1 MTAINRLAFLRYIVI
16 DECLVEATC
25 QNQTAADAEGVP
37 GKLMHKQDLLGAVN
51 TRIAEFSAHTKPIA
65 MRTLEKDL
73 VDVQKLFGVKIL
85 KLSHHRRAHYRYARV
100 GMSIRD
106 AALSAEQALALQ
118 QLFKQLELL
127 RLTPGQE
134 WWWEAE
140 SRLRVHFDLFPVE
153 VQARSSHRPVKSVK
167 GAEVFKEHRWPDA
180 GRKWLPALAKVA
192 AKSIPIRL
200 AYRLE
205 HDAPLIHTT
214 CRAEWLTPQQEGWML
229 GVSAWDEEAE
239 EIFRMLIPLNA
250 IDSLDDV
257 TAKFSTELEAAPHW
271 DWPQYAEH
279 RMGLEAG
286 VIESNPKKPEH
297 AQVWLSEGLA
307 KRYLVD
313 PIHPSQDLR
322 LQKAAGGVIFSL
334 NVVVDSSL
342 FRWIL
347 QWGSEA
353 QLLEPAEGRHALR
366 TLAQEMAALYEPMF
380 GP

>member
-25 QNQTAADAEGVP
+25 QNQTAADAGVVQ

-51 TRIAEFSAHTKPIA
+51 KRIAEFSAHTKPIA

-85 KLSHHRRAHYRYARV
+85 KLSHNRRAHYRYAQV

-106 AALSAEQALALQ
+106 AALSADQALALQ

-127 RLTPGQE
+127 RLTPGKE

-140 SRLRVHFDLFPVE
+140 SRLRVHFDLFPEE

-167 GAEVFKEHRWPDA
+167 GAEAFKEYRWPDA

-214 CRAEWLTPQQEGWML
+214 CRAEWLTPQQESWML

-257 TAKFSTELEAAPHW
+257 TAQFSKELEAAPHW

-279 RMGLEAG
+279 RMGLEPG
-286 VIESNPKKPEH
+286 VIESNPKTPEH
-297 AQVWLSEGLA
+297 VQVWLSEVLA

-322 LQKAAGGVIFSL
+322 LQKPPAG
-334 NVVVDSSL
+334 SSL
-342 FRWIL
+342 
-347 QWGSEA
+347 
-353 QLLEPAEGRHALR
+353 H
-366 TLAQEMAALYEPMF
+366 
-380 GP
+380 

>member
-1 MTAINRLAFLRYIVI
+1 MTATNRLAFLRYIVI
-16 DECLVEATC
+16 DECLVQATR
-25 QNQTAADAEGVP
+25 QNPTLDDADDAP
-37 GKLMHKQDLLGAVN
+37 GKLLHKQDLLAAVN
-51 TRIAEFSAHTKPIA
+51 ARIGEFSEHTKPIA

-73 VDVQKLFGVKIL
+73 VDVQNLFGVKIL
-85 KLSHHRRAHYRYARV
+85 KLSHHRRAHYRYAQV

-106 AALSAEQALALQ
+106 AALSADHALALQ

-127 RLTPGQE
+127 RLSPGQE

-140 SRLRVHFDLFPVE
+140 SRLRVHFDLFPEE
-153 VQARSSHRPVKSVK
+153 VQARSSHRLVKSVK
-167 GAEVFKEHRWPDA
+167 GAEVFKNHRWPDA
-180 GRKWLPALAKVA
+180 GRKWLPALAKVGS
-192 AKSIPIRL
+192 KSTPIRL
-200 AYRLE
+200 AYRLD
-205 HDAPLIHTT
+205 HDGPLVHTT
-214 CRAEWLTPQQEGWML
+214 CRAEWLTQQQETWMV

-257 TAKFSTELEAAPHW
+257 TAQFSTELAAAAHW

-279 RMGLEAG
+279 RLGLEAG
-286 VIESNPKKPEH
+286 VIESNPGSPEH
-297 AQVWLSEGLA
+297 VQVWLSEALA

-322 LQKAAGGVIFSL
+322 LQKAAGGVLFSL

-342 FRWIL
+342 LRWIL

-366 TLAQEMAALYEPMF
+366 VMAQEMAALYEPMF

>member
-1 MTAINRLAFLRYIVI
+1 MTATNRLAFLRYIVI
-16 DECLVEATC
+16 DECLVQATR
-25 QNQTAADAEGVP
+25 QNPTLDDADDAP
-37 GKLMHKQDLLGAVN
+37 GKLLHKQDLLAAVN
-51 TRIAEFSAHTKPIA
+51 ARIAEFSEHTKPIA

-73 VDVQKLFGVKIL
+73 VDVQNLFGVKIL
-85 KLSHHRRAHYRYARV
+85 KLSHNRRAHYRYAQV

-106 AALSAEQALALQ
+106 AALSADHALALQ
-118 QLFKQLELL
+118 QLFKQLELF
-127 RLTPGQE
+127 RLAPGQE

-140 SRLRVHFDLFPVE
+140 SRLRVHFDLFPEE
-153 VQARSSHRPVKSVK
+153 VQARSSHRLVKSVK
-167 GAEVFKEHRWPDA
+167 GAEVFKNHRWPDA
-180 GRKWLPALAKVA
+180 GRKWLPALAKVGS
-192 AKSIPIRL
+192 KSTPIRL
-200 AYRLE
+200 AYRLD
-205 HDAPLIHTT
+205 HDGPLVHTT
-214 CRAEWLTPQQEGWML
+214 CRAEWLTRQQETWMV

-257 TAKFSTELEAAPHW
+257 TAQFSTELAAAPHW

-279 RMGLEAG
+279 RIGLEAG
-286 VIESNPKKPEH
+286 VIESNPGSPEH
-297 AQVWLSEGLA
+297 VQVWLSEALA

-322 LQKAAGGVIFSL
+322 LQKAAGGVLFSL
-334 NVVVDSSL
+334 NLVVDSSL
-342 FRWIL
+342 LRWIL

-366 TLAQEMAALYEPMF
+366 VMAQEMAALYEPMF

>member
-25 QNQTAADAEGVP
+25 QNQSAHAEGVP

-167 GAEVFKEHRWPDA
+167 GAEVFKEHRCQMP
-180 GRKWLPALAKVA
+180 
-192 AKSIPIRL
+192 
-200 AYRLE
+200 
-205 HDAPLIHTT
+205 
-214 CRAEWLTPQQEGWML
+214 
-229 GVSAWDEEAE
+229 EENGCLLSQRSLRSQSR
-239 EIFRMLIPLNA
+239 FDWH
-250 IDSLDDV
+250 ID
-257 TAKFSTELEAAPHW
+257 
-271 DWPQYAEH
+271 
-279 RMGLEAG
+279 
-286 VIESNPKKPEH
+286 
-297 AQVWLSEGLA
+297 
-307 KRYLVD
+307 
-313 PIHPSQDLR
+313 
-322 LQKAAGGVIFSL
+322 
-334 NVVVDSSL
+334 
-342 FRWIL
+342 
-347 QWGSEA
+347 
-353 QLLEPAEGRHALR
+353 
-366 TLAQEMAALYEPMF
+366 
-380 GP
+380 